1 MKQFVC
7 FWPGLS
13 DKIQIF
19 RNMSTGSLGDIL
31 NGLEIENRL
40 IPSEFSCQRAM
51 TQYRLVTT
59 HAVVPYK
66 TLNFSP
72 SSLQINF
79 FMFTK
84 ILLSFR
90 LRSKKF
96 SPYRHLSPKSTHRKK
111 IFLPQNSRLLN
122 LDHGLYGIKRPLAT
136 QDIRQ
141 PATVVREGL
150 GCIKAGN
157 VLPSLGRNQCFP
169 AL

>member
-59 HAVVPYK
+59 HAVVPYN

-79 FMFTK
+79 FMFTQ
-84 ILLSFR
+84 
-90 LRSKKF
+90 
-96 SPYRHLSPKSTHRKK
+96 
-111 IFLPQNSRLLN
+111 IFT
-122 LDHGLYGIKRPLAT
+122 K
-136 QDIRQ
+136 
-141 PATVVREGL
+141 
-150 GCIKAGN
+150 
-157 VLPSLGRNQCFP
+157 FP
-169 AL
+169 APL